1 MYYRVFET
9 FFKSFIKGELIDNK
23 DIQYYD
29 IIDGACIIMD
39 IWTIY
44 VGLVQAAVGGNID
57 DALKQGISHE
67 VEWKS
72 PTADH
77 MYTKD
82 KYKYVAERSGIAL
95 FIASHRGNAELVQNL
110 LAHGN
115 FS

>member
-1 MYYRVFET
+1 
-9 FFKSFIKGELIDNK
+9 
-23 DIQYYD
+23 
-29 IIDGACIIMD
+29 MD

-57 DALKQGISHE
+57 EALKQGISHE

-82 KYKYVAERSGIAL
+82 KNKYVAERSGIAL